1 MERRALGRTGL
12 SLSRL
17 CLGCGNFGG
26 VGSDLS
32 LVGQGEGETEAF
44 ELMDA
49 AWARGVRRFD
59 TASSYGGGRSERTI
73 GAWLRER
80 RPDGLALTSKAFHPV
95 HEGDDSGLA
104 PSRIRRVVRE
114 SLQQLGVERIDLYL
128 IHAVDPATPLADT
141 LGALVALA
149 REGSIGAIGVSNVDG
164 DDLAEALALAP
175 ISVVQNEYSL
185 LVRDAEREVLPLCAE
200 HGMEFQAFSP
210 LAGGW
215 LTGKYARGTPFPTGS
230 RMTLRPDPYAEFIRD
245 EVFGSLEELAR
256 RGDPATLSLAWILAN
271 PLVGA
276 VVTGPRRPAHLEPV
290 WAALELEVD
299 RDELT
304 ELFAWSR

>member
-1 MERRALGRTGL
+1 MTALERIV
-12 SLSRL
+12 
-17 CLGCGNFGG
+17 LGCGNFGG
-26 VGSDLS
+26 IGSDLS
-32 LVGQGEGETEAF
+32 LVGLGEREAEAF

-59 TASSYGGGRSERTI
+59 TASSYGGGRSETTI
-73 GAWLRER
+73 GEWLRER

-104 PSRIRRVVRE
+104 PARLRRIAHE
-114 SLQQLGVERIDLYL
+114 SLERLGVERIDLYL
-128 IHAVDPATPLADT
+128 IHEVDPATPLADT
-141 LGALVALA
+141 LGALEELV
-149 REGSIGAIGVSNVDG
+149 RDGVIGALGVSNVDAAY
-164 DDLAEALALAP
+164 LAEALALAP

-185 LVRDAEREVLPLCAE
+185 LARDAERDVLPLCAE
-200 HGMEFQAFSP
+200 HGVEFQAFSP

-215 LTGKYARGTPFPTGS
+215 LTGKYVRDTPFPSGS
-230 RMTLRPDPYAEFIRD
+230 RMTLRPDPYAKLVRD
-245 EVFGSLEELAR
+245 EVFDSLEELAE

-290 WAALELEVD
+290 WAALGLEVD

>member
-1 MERRALGRTGL
+1 VSTERIV
-12 SLSRL
+12 
-17 CLGCGNFGG
+17 LGCGNFGG

-32 LVGQGEGETEAF
+32 LVGQGEGEAEAF
-44 ELMDA
+44 ELMDV

-73 GAWLRER
+73 GAWVRER

-95 HEGDDSGLA
+95 HEDDDSGLA
-104 PSRIRRVVRE
+104 PARLRRVVHE
-114 SLQQLGVERIDLYL
+114 SLERLGVERIELFL
-128 IHAVDPATPLADT
+128 IHEVDPGTPLPDT
-141 LGALVALA
+141 LGALEELV
-149 REGSIGAIGVSNVDG
+149 REGVIGAIGVSNVDAEY
-164 DDLAEALALAP
+164 LAEALALAP

-185 LVRDAEREVLPLCAE
+185 LVRDAERDVLPLCAE
-200 HGMEFQAFSP
+200 HGVEFQAFSP

-215 LTGKYARGTPFPTGS
+215 LTGKYARDAPFPSGS
-230 RMTLRPDPYAEFIRD
+230 RMTLRPDPYAKLVRD
-245 EVFGSLEELAR
+245 EVFDSLEELAQ
-256 RGDPATLSLAWILAN
+256 RGDPATLALAWILAN

-276 VVTGPRRPAHLEPV
+276 VVTGPRRPAHLEPA

>member
-1 MERRALGRTGL
+1 MTALERIV
-12 SLSRL
+12 
-17 CLGCGNFGG
+17 LGCGNFGG
-26 VGSDLS
+26 IGSDLS
-32 LVGQGEGETEAF
+32 LVGLGEREAEAF

-59 TASSYGGGRSERTI
+59 TASSYGGGRSETTI
-73 GAWLRER
+73 GEWLRER

-104 PSRIRRVVRE
+104 PARLRRVAQE
-114 SLQQLGVERIDLYL
+114 SLERLGVERIDLYL
-128 IHAVDPATPLADT
+128 IHEVDPATPLADT
-141 LGALVALA
+141 LGALEELV
-149 REGSIGAIGVSNVDG
+149 RDGVIGAIGVSNVDAAY
-164 DDLAEALALAP
+164 LAEALALAP

-185 LVRDAEREVLPLCAE
+185 LARDAERDVLPLCAE
-200 HGMEFQAFSP
+200 HGVEFQAFSP

-215 LTGKYARGTPFPTGS
+215 LTGKYARDTPFPSGS
-230 RMTLRPDPYAEFIRD
+230 RMTLRPDPYAKLVRD
-245 EVFGSLEELAR
+245 EVFDSLEELAQ
-256 RGDPATLSLAWILAN
+256 RGDPATLALAWILAN

-290 WAALELEVD
+290 WAALGLEVD